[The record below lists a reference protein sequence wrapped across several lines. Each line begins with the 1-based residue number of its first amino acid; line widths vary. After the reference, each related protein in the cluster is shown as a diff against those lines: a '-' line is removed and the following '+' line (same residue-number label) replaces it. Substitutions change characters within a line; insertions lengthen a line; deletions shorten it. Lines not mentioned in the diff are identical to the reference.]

1 MTSSIDSVLPVEG
14 SSPDLDEALRVRD
27 EFIATAGHEL
37 KTPLAALLL
46 HVQSLQ
52 RAARD
57 GAPENLAERL
67 EKIARGGQRLERL
80 INQLLDV
87 SRITAGRLRL
97 DPSAVNLG
105 DLLQGI
111 VTQLTSGA
119 AEITGSVALTVKDH
133 VDGHWDRTRLDQVF
147 SNLVRNA
154 IKYGGGKPVEV
165 ILETDG
171 GWAVTRVID
180 RGIGIDA
187 DHQRRLFARF
197 ERLPATREYGGFGL
211 GLWVARQLVE
221 ASGGT
226 IEVESAPGVG
236 STFTVR
242 LPLDRAD
249 GSHGAP

>member
-1 MTSSIDSVLPVEG
+1 MDSGLPLVESG
-14 SSPDLDEALRVRD
+14 KPDLDEALRVRD

-57 GAPENLAERL
+57 GAPENLSERL

-97 DPSAVNLG
+97 DPTAVDLG
-105 DLLQGI
+105 QLLQGI
-111 VTQLTSGA
+111 VAQLTNGTG
-119 AEITGSVALTVKDH
+119 EITGTVTLSIQD
-133 VDGHWDRTRLDQVF
+133 VVEGRWDRTRIEQVF
-147 SNLVRNA
+147 SNLIRNA
-154 IKYGGGKPVEV
+154 IKYGSGKPVDV
-165 ILETDG
+165 ILESEG
-171 GWAVTRVID
+171 GYAVTRIID

-187 DHQRRLFARF
+187 DHQRRLFSRF

-226 IEVESAPGVG
+226 IDVESAPGVG

-242 LPLDRAD
+242 LPLDGANKAD
-249 GSHGAP
+249 GAP